1 MTYSAFVYCN
11 ILFTVILFTELFT
24 LFKIYHHNLIDKYC
38 PFDVNELEGGRGVT
52 LDIILLLLLLPTI
65 YYGD

>member
-1 MTYSAFVYCN
+1 MAYSAFLYCN
-11 ILFTVILFTELFT
+11 ILFTELFT

-38 PFDVNELEGGRGVT
+38 PFDVNEHEGARGVT
-52 LDIILLLLLLPTI
+52 LDIILLLLLPTI